1 MKNRE
6 LNVVKREKLMM
17 LDEVQLPNEVQKKN
31 L

>member
-6 LNVVKREKLMM
+6 LNVVKRGKLMM
-17 LDEVQLPNEVQKKN
+17 LEEVQLPDEVHKKN